1 MLHMR
6 GLTSQIRLQFCVI
19 FILIL
24 LNPGFLSGQDP
35 ENYSEF
41 RKEVAALTLDYKLK
55 EALTLCNKSDQS
67 DREVIAAKS
76 IIYSLMGNMDEND
89 SYINKGFEMLKPFQS
104 RKDDYNIHAAFAISY
119 GIQANHSGLKQRAEL
134 AKLSTAH
141 CKEALK
147 LNPNLPHPNF
157 ILGRF
162 YFELSEMSKV
172 TAEIA
177 KSILDKEEIERAS
190 YELALSY
197 LVKASKLA
205 PKRFLYNYYTGAAY
219 DKSGN
224 DNMAMRYYQLA
235 DKNVRHTD
243 DDRKAD
249 KDLRKQLK

>member
-1 MLHMR
+1 MR
-6 GLTSQIRLQFCVI
+6 VLKSKVRHLYYFISVLLVI
-19 FILIL
+19 
-24 LNPGFLSGQDP
+24 NPGFILSQDP
-35 ENYSEF
+35 GNYSEF
-41 RKEVAALTLDYKLK
+41 RTEITSLFLDYKLE
-55 EALTLCNKSDQS
+55 EALALCKKFDES

-76 IIYSLMGNMDEND
+76 ICYSLMGNMDKNE
-89 SYINKGFEMLKPFQS
+89 SIIEKGFTLLKPFSSQ
-104 RKDDYNIHAAFAISY
+104 KDDYNILAAFAISY
-119 GIQANHSGLKQRAEL
+119 GIQANHSGLKEKTKL
-134 AKLSTAH
+134 AQLSVRH
-141 CKEALK
+141 CKDALK

-197 LVKASKLA
+197 LVRASKSA
-205 PKRFLYNYYTGAAY
+205 PTRFLYNYYTGAAY

-224 DNMAMRYYQLA
+224 EKMAMQYFQKA
-235 DKNVRHTD
+235 DKNVRHTA

-249 KDLRKQLK
+249 KDLAKQLK

>member
-1 MLHMR
+1 MR
-6 GLTSQIRLQFCVI
+6 ELKSETLLQYFVI
-19 FILIL
+19 SIL
-24 LNPGFLSGQDP
+24 LFSNPGYLLSQDP

-41 RKEVAALTLDYKLK
+41 RKEIAALVLDYKLE
-55 EALTLCNKSDQS
+55 EALTICKNSDA
-67 DREVIAAKS
+67 DNREVIAAKS
-76 IIYSLMGNMDEND
+76 IIYSLMGNMDKNE
-89 SYINKGFEMLKPFQS
+89 SYIEKGFTLLNPYHS
-104 RKDDYNIHAAFAISY
+104 RKDDYNIHVAFAISY
-119 GIQANHSGLKQRAEL
+119 GIQANHSGLKEKAEL
-134 AKLSTAH
+134 AQLSVNH

-147 LNPNLPHPNF
+147 LNPDLPHPNF

-205 PKRFLYNYYTGAAY
+205 PTRFLYNYYTGAAY
-219 DKSGN
+219 NELKNKDK
-224 DNMAMRYYQLA
+224 ALHYFHLA
-235 DKNVRHTD
+235 DKNVRHTA

-249 KDLRKQLK
+249 KDLQKQIKKIS